1 MTSVDW
7 IHRLRCG
14 EGLKPG
20 WNGIMQLANG
30 LVAAGMPD
38 TSIRTLLLDES
49 HEGNSYINV
58 DSNGRP
64 RPRATRERFARN
76 AIHKAREF
84 QRSAAPLQ
92 DRAQATEKLV
102 RLREAVD
109 RDPTR
114 WKGRGGATDRAVLY
128 AAFDIAIA
136 RGSLEFNAPVRQL
149 ADGANVGV
157 RGAHAATHRLRDWFT
172 VVTLGAGTRASTF
185 RFRPEEPTATLSVLV
200 ETEPEGC
207 SEYLSLDI

>member
-1 MTSVDW
+1 
-7 IHRLRCG
+7 
-14 EGLKPG
+14 
-20 WNGIMQLANG
+20 MQLANG

-58 DSNGRP
+58 DSKGRP
-64 RPRATRERFARN
+64 RAARATRERL
-76 AIHKAREF
+76 RETPST
-84 QRSAAPLQ
+84 RPASSSGRRGPLQ

-109 RDPTR
+109 RDSDPVER
-114 WKGRGGATDRAVLY
+114 RGGATDRAVLY

-136 RGSLEFNAPVRQL
+136 RGSLEFNAWVRRL